1 MTEKNENK
9 EEEVKEEK
17 KEETASEEKPGE
29 KKEKKKEHLSQL
41 PPPTFPQLV
50 DTFFF
55 QTMISLGKQMNP
67 MSKKYERDL
76 MIAHYQIG
84 ILELLQEKTK
94 GNLAKEEEEHLEEI
108 LHALRMAY
116 LDEAGK
122 GEK

>member
-1 MTEKNENK
+1 MTEKEEKK

-17 KEETASEEKPGE
+17 IKETDAGE
-29 KKEKKKEHLSQL
+29 KTAQKEDKKKEHHHQI

-94 GNLAKEEEEHLEEI
+94 GNLTKEEEEHLEEI
-108 LHALRMAY
+108 LHTLRMAY